1 MSAYIQN
8 DLTKCVGCGLC
19 QGSCASGAIALRD
32 GKAVIDPDR
41 CVLCRVCLDT
51 CPVGALT
58 LESDAQAERTADSR
72 GIWVFAEMDNDGQPL
87 PVGLE
92 LTAKAFALARKRENC
107 PVTVLLF
114 GPSATRQ
121 AQRFIHAGADRV
133 IVSDAPVFRDGL
145 ELPFADAVSSCI
157 RQDKPEAVLFG
168 ATPFGRS
175 LAPRVAARLGCGL
188 TADCTVLDI
197 DPETGL
203 LLQTRPAFGGNL
215 MATITCPSRR
225 PQMATVRPGIFQA
238 PESPL
243 HETGEIE
250 HLREIPAP
258 GPVALL
264 EKTLVEAGE
273 SIRDARVIVS
283 AGRGIGAQK
292 NMALVK
298 KLAELLGASYGVSR
312 PLVDMGWADYSHQ
325 IGQTGCSVAP
335 NLLLCFGI
343 SGAIQH
349 LAGIGGAKTIIA
361 VNTDPDA
368 PIFGAATYKIVDDA
382 AAVLKAL
389 IEHLQQ
395 Q

>member
-72 GIWVFAEMDNDGQPL
+72 GIWVFAEMDGEGQPL

-114 GPSATRQ
+114 GSSAPRH
-121 AQRFIHAGADRV
+121 AQSFIHAGADRV
-133 IVSDAPVFRDGL
+133 IVSDAPVFREGL
-145 ELPFADAVSSCI
+145 ELPFADAVCACI

-215 MATITCPSRR
+215 MATITCPTRR

-243 HETGEIE
+243 RQTGEIE

-258 GPVALL
+258 GQVALL

-283 AGRGIGAQK
+283 AGRGIGSQK

-325 IGQTGCSVAP
+325 IGQTGCSVSP
-335 NLLLCFGI
+335 DLLLCFGI

-368 PIFGAATYKIVDDA
+368 PIFGAATYKIVGDA

-389 IEHLQQ
+389 IEQLQQ